1 MIRELFLYFARFP
14 KRNGVKAM
22 FTNGQSNY
30 SEYQQLIDEIDEMED
45 EPILPDIENY
55 VYGQDFDDLKA
66 RVDRIFGSWLFADY
80 GEFTFSE
87 DRTPGSLKCQQQ
99 LAVTVAVKLS
109 DRADMVE
116 RMIAEDKTLTWVNI
130 IYARIMADAAMGDT
144 PWFSRMPVVNAQIV
158 PFVASELKSWGWTLI
173 ITADAADTL
182 GTNTQKK
189 SFLKKFL

>member
-1 MIRELFLYFARFP
+1 MIRELFLYFAKFP
-14 KRNGVKAM
+14 TRRGVTAM
-22 FTNGQSNY
+22 FTNGQSDY
-30 SEYQQLIDEIDEMED
+30 AEYQQLTDAISAMED

-55 VYGQDFDDLKA
+55 VYGQDFDELKA
-66 RVDRIFGSWLFADY
+66 RVEKIFGSWLFADY

-87 DRTPGSLKCQQQ
+87 DRTPGSVRCQQQ

-116 RMIAEDKTLTWVNI
+116 RMIAEDKTLSWVNA
-130 IYARIMADAAMGDT
+130 IYARILADAAMGDT
-144 PWFSRMPVVNAQIV
+144 PWLSRMPVADAQIV

-173 ITADAADTL
+173 ISADAADTL
-182 GTNTQKK
+182 GTNTLKR

>member
-1 MIRELFLYFARFP
+1 
-14 KRNGVKAM
+14 
-22 FTNGQSNY
+22 
-30 SEYQQLIDEIDEMED
+30 ME
-45 EPILPDIENY
+45 
-55 VYGQDFDDLKA
+55 K
-66 RVDRIFGSWLFADY
+66 IFGSWLFADY

-116 RMIAEDKTLTWVNI
+116 RMIAEDKTLDWVNA
-130 IYARIMADAAMGDT
+130 IYARILADAAMGDT
-144 PWFSRMPVVNAQIV
+144 PWLSRMPVADAQIV

-173 ITADAADTL
+173 ISADAADTL
-182 GTNTQKK
+182 GTNSLKR